1 MTHFSFYDAADLAP
15 PEHEIEL
22 LWRIEGSLKNALTL
36 LAELRPATRDAFPP
50 VETGSYPEDREYDGE
65 LLTLGSMEKHLPAYA
80 LMIERAQKT
89 HARAR
94 ADTMCIGCLCGVF
107 ARCGGR
113 PGARTV
119 QAWNRRPRPA
129 EDYSGLGI
137 TTLHTLA
144 AAGKIKMVKVGGRTL
159 AIRASIDD
167 YLASLAPK

>member
-1 MTHFSFYDAADLAP
+1 MTGDDPEWCFSFYDATDLAP

-113 PGARTV
+113 PGASIKGPFVRYEAYSRHGRKCPSPETIKRTV
-119 QAWNRRPRPA
+119 QAWNRRPRR
-129 EDYSGLGI
+129 I
-137 TTLHTLA
+137 A
-144 AAGKIKMVKVGGRTL
+144 AS
-159 AIRASIDD
+159 RASRR
-167 YLASLAPK
+167 L